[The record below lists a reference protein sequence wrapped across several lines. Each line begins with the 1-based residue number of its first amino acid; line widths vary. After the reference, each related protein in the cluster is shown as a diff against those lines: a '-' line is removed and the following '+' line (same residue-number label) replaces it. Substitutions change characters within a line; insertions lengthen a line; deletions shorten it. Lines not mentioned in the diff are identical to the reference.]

1 MIRKSPLIKN
11 VREQEK
17 VKLMEISLSRL
28 ILVML
33 STKIKITAQFKA
45 EVVAKRKKIVTKSK
59 VIIRR

>member
-17 VKLMEISLSRL
+17 VKLMEISLSSL

-33 STKIKITAQFKA
+33 STKIKITAQCKA